1 MTTPALQLN
10 GIRKAFAGVPALQ
23 SIDLEVGVG
32 EVHALLGENG
42 AGKSTLMKI
51 LSGIYQPDSGRILIG
66 GKACQFAGYGDAV
79 AAGVGT
85 VFQEFSLIPYLNAVD
100 NIFLG
105 REQVRYGVL
114 DRPAMRRR
122 SIELFERLGVS
133 MDLTVE
139 VRHLSVAQ
147 QQFVEIA
154 KALALDARILVLDEP
169 TATLTPADTEHFFA
183 TVRTL
188 KSQGVAVIFI
198 SHHLHEIFEICD
210 RVTVMRD
217 GAVAG
222 HRDVSSTDVDDL
234 VTLMIG
240 RRLETSFPTRDH
252 VVGEVLLAV
261 EDLQLTSD
269 GPTNSFTVRRGEIFG
284 FAGLVGSGRTETAL
298 AVVGALTAH
307 RKRVV
312 IDGLEIAIASPA
324 DALAA
329 GIGMLPEDRK
339 TQGLVTSF
347 SVRDN
352 MTLGN
357 ERRYATRGIML
368 DRKREDQATR
378 AMMHS
383 LSVKATGP
391 SARVENLSGGNQ
403 QKVVIGRWLNQNAQ
417 ILFFDEPTRGID
429 VGAKFEIYRL
439 LRELTSQ
446 GYAIVLISSE
456 IGEIVGL
463 CDRVAVFSQGTI
475 MATLE
480 SSELSPETIMRHATA
495 GAQHVAA

>member
-1 MTTPALQLN
+1 MTTPALQLTS
-10 GIRKAFAGVPALQ
+10 ISKAFAGVPALRD
-23 SIDLEVGVG
+23 IDLQVEVG

-51 LSGIYQPDSGRILIG
+51 LSGIHQPDAGTVVIDGLERR
-66 GKACQFAGYGDAV
+66 FAGYGDAV

-85 VFQEFSLIPYLNAVD
+85 VFQEFSLIPQLNAVD

-105 REQVRYGVL
+105 REKVRRGAL
-114 DRPAMRRR
+114 DRPAMKRRAT
-122 SIELFERLGVS
+122 ELFERLGVS
-133 MDLTVE
+133 MDLGVE
-139 VRHLSVAQ
+139 VRRLSVAQ

-188 KSQGVAVIFI
+188 KAQGVAVIFI

-222 HRDVSSTDVDDL
+222 HREVVATGIDDL
-234 VTLMIG
+234 VSLMIG
-240 RRLETSFPTRDH
+240 RRLETSFPPRAGTA
-252 VVGEVLLAV
+252 GEVLLSV
-261 EDLQLTSD
+261 EDLQLTARS
-269 GPTNSFTVRRGEIFG
+269 PVNSFTVRRGEIFG

-298 AVVGALTAH
+298 AVVGALDAH
-307 RKRVV
+307 RKRIVV
-312 IDGLEIAIASPA
+312 DGHEAKIASPA
-324 DALAA
+324 EALSV

-352 MTLGN
+352 MSLGN
-357 ERRYATRGIML
+357 ERHYATRGLLI
-368 DRKREDQATR
+368 DRGREDQATR
-378 AMMHS
+378 AMMDS
-383 LSVKATGP
+383 LSIKASGP
-391 SARVENLSGGNQ
+391 FARVENLSGGNQ
-403 QKVVIGRWLNQNAQ
+403 QKVVIGRWLNQNAR

-439 LRELTSQ
+439 LRELTSK

-463 CDRVAVFSQGTI
+463 CDRVAVFSQGSI

-480 SSELSPETIMRHATA
+480 SSELSPETIMLHATA
-495 GAQHVAA
+495 EARHVAA

>member
-1 MTTPALQLN
+1 MTTPALQLT
-10 GIRKAFAGVPALQ
+10 GICKAFAGVPALRE
-23 SIDLEVGVG
+23 IDLEVRTG

-51 LSGIYQPDSGRILIG
+51 LSGIYQPDDGRIVIAGEERRLS
-66 GKACQFAGYGDAV
+66 GYGEAV

-85 VFQEFSLIPYLNAVD
+85 VFQEFSLVPDLDAVD

-105 REQVRYGVL
+105 RELVRRGAL

-122 SIELFERLGVS
+122 ATELFGRLGVTIPL
-133 MDLTVE
+133 DVE
-139 VRHLSVAQ
+139 VRRLSVAQ

-154 KALALDARILVLDEP
+154 KALALDARILILDEP

-183 TVRTL
+183 TVGTL
-188 KSQGVAVIFI
+188 KEQGVAVIFI

-217 GAVAG
+217 GAVVGQREVAA
-222 HRDVSSTDVDDL
+222 TDIDDL
-234 VTLMIG
+234 VALMIG
-240 RRLETSFPTRDH
+240 RRMETTFPPREGSAGD
-252 VVGEVLLAV
+252 VLLSV
-261 EDLQLTSD
+261 DDLQLSPSAPVNAFD
-269 GPTNSFTVRRGEIFG
+269 VRRGEIFG

-298 AVVGALTAH
+298 AVVGALPVH
-307 RKRVV
+307 RKR
-312 IDGLEIAIASPA
+312 IAINGREAAITSPA

-352 MTLGN
+352 MSLGN
-357 ERRYATRGIML
+357 ERRYASRGMVL
-368 DRKREDQATR
+368 DYGREDRATR
-378 AMMHS
+378 ATMRD
-383 LSVKATGP
+383 LAVKATGP

-403 QKVVIGRWLNQNAQ
+403 QKVVIGRWLNQNAR

-456 IGEIVGL
+456 IAEIVGL
-463 CDRVAVFSQGTI
+463 CDRVAVFSQGSI
-475 MATLE
+475 MAILNA
-480 SSELSPETIMRHATA
+480 SELSPETIMRHATA